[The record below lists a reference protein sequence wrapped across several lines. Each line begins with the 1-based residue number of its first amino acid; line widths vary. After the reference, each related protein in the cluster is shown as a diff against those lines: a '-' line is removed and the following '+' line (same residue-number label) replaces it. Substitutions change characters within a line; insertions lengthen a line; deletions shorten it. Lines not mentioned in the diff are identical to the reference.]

1 MIKSTHQ
8 LPAPPRQPLSFR
20 LTAAATFL
28 ACGMAATLTRADVV
42 LNEVMADNQNA
53 VENGPDF
60 PDYVE
65 LVNRAAL
72 PVSLADWSLS
82 DDPAQP
88 RRFVFPAGTS
98 LPAGG
103 RLIVWCDLSFGSPG
117 LHSGFGLGSTGD
129 LLRLYM
135 PDGVTVVDEI
145 AFGLQIPNFTLGR
158 VPDGT
163 GSWVL
168 TQPTPLAANMV
179 QPLAENA
186 ALRINEWM
194 ARPAVGEDW
203 LEVYNPETLPA
214 SVGSFVL
221 TDRASGTPVN
231 RAIPAHSFI
240 AARGYRQFFASDL
253 QRPDADHLDFR
264 LGAGGET
271 LTLYAADRATIVDR
285 VTFGQQADNTAQ
297 GRVPDGGDTFASF
310 PVPSPGQ
317 PNAAEVAGV
326 VINEVLT
333 HTDPPLEDA
342 IELHNPTAQPVD
354 LSHWW
359 LSDSLSQPRKYRIA
373 AGTVI
378 AAGGFAVF
386 YDYQF
391 GTGTSGFSLNSYQGD
406 NVVLSAGDA
415 AGNLTGQQ
423 TVVTFGA
430 LKNGVSIGR
439 VPTST
444 GVDFAP
450 LAALTFGQ
458 DTPATLLQ
466 FRQGAGR
473 TNAGPRVGPVVI
485 SELHFQPVE
494 ADALTDEFIELHNPT
509 AAPVPLFDP
518 NAPASIWRLRDGV
531 TFDFPFNIQIP
542 AGGFVLVV
550 GFDPQDPAQLAAFRS
565 RLGVPTEVP
574 VFGPFNGRLSDT
586 GEALELQHPDQPEGP
601 DSSNPGF
608 VPYELLDR
616 IKYSPVAPWP
626 TGAAGTGRSLQRQD
640 ALAYGNEPLN
650 WFTAPPTPGRA
661 NTTNPDSDT
670 DNDGLPDAW
679 EQANGLN
686 PEDPADADL
695 DSDGDSQPNRDEFV
709 AGTSPQDAGSVF
721 RITALMT
728 AGTDWQVTFPAV
740 AGRSYTVEFRANVA
754 SGQWQTLAT
763 IPGDITGPRSA
774 TFATPEEAAGVLR
787 MTVSVEP

>member
-1 MIKSTHQ
+1 MTASKIQ
-8 LPAPPRQPLSFR
+8 LHATGRCRFFPYRPLAVAS
-20 LTAAATFL
+20 LVGGLLATF
-28 ACGMAATLTRADVV
+28 AHCDVV

-53 VENGPDF
+53 IENGPDF

-65 LVNRAAL
+65 LINHAGQ
-72 PVSLADWSLS
+72 PVSLANWSLT

-88 RRFVFPAGTS
+88 RRFVFPAGTT
-98 LPAGG
+98 LAAGG
-103 RLIVWCDLSFGSPG
+103 RLIVWCDVNVGSPG
-117 LHSGFGLGSTGD
+117 LHSGFGLGSAGD
-129 LLRLYM
+129 VVRLYAA
-135 PDGVTVVDEI
+135 DGATIVDELV
-145 AFGLQIPNFTLGR
+145 FGLQIPNFSLGR
-158 VPDGT
+158 VPDGS

-168 TQPTPLAANMV
+168 TQPTPLAANAV

-186 ALRINEWM
+186 VLRINEWM

-214 SVGSFVL
+214 SVGGFVL
-221 TDRASGTPVN
+221 TDRVSGTPSN
-231 RAIPAHSFI
+231 RAIPALSFI

-253 QRPDADHLDFR
+253 QRPDADHLDFK

-271 LTLYAADRATIVDR
+271 LSLYAADRATIMDR
-285 VTFGQQADNTAQ
+285 VVFGDQTDNVSQ

-317 PNAAEVAGV
+317 PNAAEGAGV

-342 IELHNPTAQPVD
+342 IELHNPTAQPAD
-354 LSHWW
+354 ISHWW

-378 AAGGFAVF
+378 PAGGFAVF
-386 YDYQF
+386 YHYQF
-391 GTGTSGFSLNSYQGD
+391 GAGASGFSLNSFQGD

-444 GVDFAP
+444 GVDFVP
-450 LAALTFGQ
+450 LAARTFGQ
-458 DTPATLLQ
+458 DVAPSVSQ
-466 FRQGAGR
+466 FRLGTGR
-473 TNAGPRVGPVVI
+473 TNAAPRVGPMVI
-485 SELHFQPVE
+485 SEVHFQPVT
-494 ADALTDEFIELHNPT
+494 ANAITDEFIELHNPT
-509 AAPVPLFDP
+509 GSSVPLFDL
-518 NAPASIWRLRDGV
+518 NAPASVWRLRDGV
-531 TFDFPFNIQIP
+531 TFDFPFNVQVP

-550 GFDPQDPAQLAAFRS
+550 GFDPQDTTQLAAFRS
-565 RLGVPTEVP
+565 RLGVPVNVP
-574 VFGPFNGRLSDT
+574 VFGPFSGRLSDT
-586 GEALELQHPDQPEGP
+586 GEAVELQHPDEPEGP

-616 IKYSPVAPWP
+616 IKYAPAAPWP
-626 TGAAGTGRSLQRQD
+626 IGAAGTGQSLQRQD
-640 ALAYGNEPLN
+640 ALVYGNESLN
-650 WFTAPPTPGRA
+650 WFTAPPTPGRVNA
-661 NTTNPDSDT
+661 TNPDT
-670 DNDGLPDAW
+670 DGDGLPDTW

-686 PEDPADADL
+686 PNDPADANL
-695 DSDGDSQPNRDEFV
+695 DSDGDKQANRDEFI
-709 AGTSPQDAGSVF
+709 AGTNPQDAGSVF
-721 RITALMT
+721 RITALSV
-728 AGTDWQVTFPAV
+728 AVADWQVTFPAV
-740 AGRSYTVEFRANVA
+740 AGRSYTVEFRDPVA
-754 SGQWQTLAT
+754 SSQWQTLVA
-763 IPGDITGPRSA
+763 IPAGDVTGPRSA
-774 TFATPEEAAGVLR
+774 NFTAPQADSGILR